1 MSRMWSSENAPV
13 RIVSSRSESRANLK
27 ARTDIA
33 VTARNILPDVGSE
46 DSKMKMNG
54 DSAAESP
61 KEDSEK
67 SLPYARQIRSFF
79 D

>member
-46 DSKMKMNG
+46 DSKMKMKG
-54 DSAAESP
+54 DRAAERP
-61 KEDSEK
+61 KDDSEK
-67 SLPYARQIRSFF
+67 SLPCARQVRSFF